1 MNIIKMGVVSC
12 SSILD
17 FNNKLAENIEL
28 YQNEGLDVEIQYQT
42 ANNCGSALFTA
53 ILLGRGK
60 NIEKRN
66 SN

>member
-1 MNIIKMGVVSC
+1 MKIVRSGIVSC
-12 SSILD
+12 SSIHD
-17 FNNKLAENIEL
+17 FNNTLAENIEL

-60 NIEKRN
+60 KH
-66 SN
+66 